1 MSESSKNIDQAFNLA
16 KQQYA
21 DWGVDVDRAL
31 QRISGIAISLHCWQG
46 DDVGGFEN
54 AGEELGG
61 GLAVTGNYPG
71 KARTPEQL
79 RADLDMALSM
89 IPGTH
94 RLNLHACYAE
104 TGGKHVDRN
113 EMQPAHFRN
122 WIDWAKSK
130 RMGMDFNPTFFSHPK
145 AADGFT
151 LSHQDPGI
159 RRFWIEHGIACRRI
173 GAAIGKELK
182 STCVTNVWIPDGF
195 KDTPVDRKGPR
206 MRLAESLDA
215 LFKEPIDPA
224 LNLDAVESKLF
235 GIGSES
241 YVVGSHEFYMGYA
254 VRNRKLLCLDAGHF
268 HPTEVISDKISSAL
282 AWLDEILLH
291 VSRGV
296 RWDSDHVVTL
306 TDELMAIAQELV
318 RGDFLNRVH
327 IGLDYFD
334 ASINRV
340 AAWVIGTRSMLKA
353 LLAALLEPID
363 TLRRVE
369 AEGDFTAR
377 LALQEEQKILP
388 LGAVWDYY
396 CQKSNVPTGRAWLDE
411 VKKYEKNVL
420 SKR

>member
-1 MSESSKNIDQAFNLA
+1 
-16 KQQYA
+16 
-21 DWGVDVDRAL
+21 
-31 QRISGIAISLHCWQG
+31 
-46 DDVGGFEN
+46 
-54 AGEELGG
+54 
-61 GLAVTGNYPG
+61 
-71 KARTPEQL
+71 
-79 RADLDMALSM
+79 
-89 IPGTH
+89 
-94 RLNLHACYAE
+94 
-104 TGGKHVDRN
+104 
-113 EMQPAHFRN
+113 
-122 WIDWAKSK
+122 
-130 RMGMDFNPTFFSHPK
+130 
-145 AADGFT
+145 
-151 LSHQDPGI
+151 
-159 RRFWIEHGIACRRI
+159 
-173 GAAIGKELK
+173 
-182 STCVTNVWIPDGF
+182 
-195 KDTPVDRKGPR
+195 
-206 MRLAESLDA
+206 
-215 LFKEPIDPA
+215 
-224 LNLDAVESKLF
+224 
-235 GIGSES
+235 
-241 YVVGSHEFYMGYA
+241 MGYA